1 MYGHM
6 EYVTLGGKEYPIKC
20 DIDVLIEI
28 QEQFD
33 GLNNFEML
41 LGGFKIV
48 KNPDGSAILDKDGMP
63 TLEVTEPSVRAV
75 RGALPNMLK
84 EAALLLKDT
93 DPIDLS
99 ETDDAIKNVQF
110 NLVRTAA
117 AMHREFSRC
126 FERKN
131 VSSAGSREENQE

>member
-48 KNPDGSAILDKDGMP
+48 KNPDGSTMLDKDGMP
-63 TLEVTEPSVRAV
+63 TLKVTEPSVRAV